1 MEALKLREDI
11 NRLGLEPQRI
21 TFNSLILACVRGG
34 DMSEAFQILGEMKVW
49 RNAKDFMCSFV
60 HHVKK

>member
-1 MEALKLREDI
+1 MEALKLRDDI

-34 DMSEAFQILGEMKVW
+34 DMTEAFKLLGEMKV
-49 RNAKDFMCSFV
+49 CSDRKISTATSLQF
-60 HHVKK
+60 